1 MTFHSRL
8 FSHQTHRDFAMIYAY
23 YLAIDVCAKAAG
35 VYELS
40 ECEASGRFI
49 YTQTGYEDG
58 R

>member
-1 MTFHSRL
+1 
-8 FSHQTHRDFAMIYAY
+8 MIYAY